1 MPGFAAAALA
11 GACVAGTEPP
21 VPASIAV
28 SPPSAT
34 LPWFDETVKL
44 TATVLDTAGRTIPG
58 VTVAWT
64 SEDASVATVDATGL
78 VTAVASGVTFVRA
91 GAGGVEGS
99 ATVTVAPDRRALLIL
114 YDALGGSGWQDSRNW
129 GTDAPLDEW
138 HGVAADSKDNVL
150 ALELSN
156 NGLSG
161 TIPPEIGAL
170 GALQELAL
178 GSWLVSNAL
187 TLTGEIPPELGNLDN
202 LRYLHLWG
210 YDLTGAIP
218 PEIGNLQNLRYLHL
232 RGGDLTGAIPPE
244 IGNLQ
249 NLRYLHLWG
258 GDLTD
263 PIPPEI
269 GNLQNLRY
277 LDLSGDLTGAIPTEL
292 GNLQNLRY
300 LHLSFNELTGAIPPE
315 LGSLRNLQGLYL
327 YDNELTGAIPPEL
340 GNLRNLRYLNL
351 SGNELTGAIPPEL
364 GSLDGLDT
372 LNLSRN
378 DLTGPVPTE
387 LGNLRNLLKLELD
400 QNTLLSGRLPR
411 ELIGI
416 PLVWF
421 TWYETDLCYPADQ
434 EFQRWLWGI
443 RSHLGNRKCSS

>member
-1 MPGFAAAALA
+1 MPGLAAAALA

-21 VPASIAV
+21 VPASIEV

-34 LPWFDETVKL
+34 LPWFDETVQL
-44 TATVLDTAGRTIPG
+44 TATVLDTAGRTLPG

-64 SEDASVATVDATGL
+64 SEDALVATVDATGL
-78 VTAVASGVTFVRA
+78 VTAVAAGVTFVRA
-91 GAGGVEGS
+91 GTGSVEGS

-114 YDALGGSGWQDSRNW
+114 YDALGGSGWLESENW

-170 GALQELAL
+170 GALQELQL
-178 GSWLVSNAL
+178 GSWLDA
-187 TLTGEIPPELGNLDN
+187 LTGEIPPGIGNLDN

-210 YDLTGAIP
+210 FDLTGAIP

-232 RGGDLTGAIPPE
+232 WGGDLTGAIPPE

-263 PIPPEI
+263 AIPPEL

-277 LDLSGDLTGAIPTEL
+277 LDLSGD
-292 GNLQNLRY
+292 
-300 LHLSFNELTGAIPPE
+300 LTGAIPPE

-327 YDNELTGAIPPEL
+327 YYNELTGAIPPEL
-340 GNLRNLRYLNL
+340 GTHL
-351 SGNELTGAIPPEL
+351 
-364 GSLDGLDT
+364 
-372 LNLSRN
+372 
-378 DLTGPVPTE
+378 PV
-387 LGNLRNLLKLELD
+387 
-400 QNTLLSGRLPR
+400 
-411 ELIGI
+411 
-416 PLVWF
+416 
-421 TWYETDLCYPADQ
+421 
-434 EFQRWLWGI
+434 
-443 RSHLGNRKCSS
+443 